1 MAGTSNTARDASAL
15 LDPEPGSQGGS
26 GAGRNDR
33 DRITPDEI
41 RSYHRVGRGLLET
54 AVRAGRKQAAA
65 AAVEVFR
72 SALERASTDA
82 SLHNALGAALLER
95 ARSESNTQALVTLNK
110 AMQAFQAASAL
121 AEHQAVPRAVGLRYQ
136 INVAMVSWMLGERT
150 DDTECLNRAMHSLR
164 SASTTMSNSSAHWSH
179 VQDNLGNALM
189 ALGHTDQA
197 IRAYQAALDGRQ
209 VAIERGRSLNNLG
222 TAYAEQGRY
231 AEACRTYRDALLLQ
245 PRDQAPLAWA
255 RTQHN
260 LASALLQ
267 AALAIDRSHL
277 VGRQLNQAIE
287 AFEAARQVRQ
297 RAEAPLDWGVTTAN
311 LAGAYLGLGAH
322 LCARGVRPA
331 DRTGANHIR
340 RAIELYKESLP
351 ELPPADVTKAIHNI
365 AIAVR
370 MLRKASGSEPAAA
383 RKFIII
389 RLPCCRSRNST
400 VCANW
405 QRTAV
410 RADVLQHRPIAARS
424 RETRTA
430 MASAPPAGLQ
440 WPTES
445 YAQAHKALGEN
456 IVAFLSRVWLPLIKA
471 GVVDLRTLRAK
482 DPSAAKAV
490 DNFTRRP
497 DPVTGG
503 RRRLPPQLHVPTKK
517 ELNDKLAASIR
528 DLGDRPARLDWALRA
543 RARRS
548 GARK

>member
-33 DRITPDEI
+33 DRVTPDEI

-54 AVRAGRKQAAA
+54 AMRAGRKQAAA
-65 AAVEVFR
+65 AAAEVFR

-95 ARSESNTQALVTLNK
+95 ARSESNTQALATLNQ

-121 AEHQAVPRAVGLRYQ
+121 AEHRAVPRAVGLRYE

-150 DDTECLNRAMHSLR
+150 DDTEGLNRAMHSLR

-222 TAYAEQGRY
+222 TAYAQQGRY

-267 AALAIDRSHL
+267 AALASDRSHL

-287 AFEAARQVRQ
+287 AFEAARQIRQ

-365 AIAVR
+365 AIAVQ
-370 MLRKASGSEPAAA
+370 MLRKASGNESAVAEIHHHQAALLSLA
-383 RKFIII
+383 EQHGLRE
-389 RLPCCRSRNST
+389 L
-400 VCANW
+400 AD
-405 QRTAV
+405 QV

-490 DNFTRRP
+490 DNFTRTT
-497 DPVTGG
+497 DPVTGK

-517 ELNDKLAASIR
+517 ELNDRIAAGI
-528 DLGDRPARLDWALRA
+528 DDPGDRPARLDWALRA

>member
-41 RSYHRVGRGLLET
+41 RSSHRVGRGLLET

-95 ARSESNTQALVTLNK
+95 ARSESNTQALATLHK

-222 TAYAEQGRY
+222 TAYAQQGRY

-245 PRDQAPLAWA
+245 PRDQVPLAWA

-351 ELPPADVTKAIHNI
+351 ELPPADVTKAIQNI

-383 RKFIII
+383 EIHHHQAALLSLAEQHGLRE
-389 RLPCCRSRNST
+389 L
-400 VCANW
+400 AD
-405 QRTAV
+405 QV

-490 DNFTRRP
+490 DNFTRTT
-497 DPVTGG
+497 DPVTGK

-517 ELNDKLAASIR
+517 ELNDRMAAGI
-528 DLGDRPARLDWALRA
+528 DDPGDRPARLDWALRA

-548 GARK
+548 GVRK

>member
-95 ARSESNTQALVTLNK
+95 ARSESNTQALATLHK

-222 TAYAEQGRY
+222 TAYAQQGRY

-245 PRDQAPLAWA
+245 PRDQVPLAWA

-351 ELPPADVTKAIHNI
+351 ELPPADVTKAIQNI

-383 RKFIII
+383 EIHHHQAALLSLAEQHGLRE
-389 RLPCCRSRNST
+389 L
-400 VCANW
+400 AD
-405 QRTAV
+405 QV

-490 DNFTRRP
+490 DNFTRTT
-497 DPVTGG
+497 DPVTGK

-517 ELNDKLAASIR
+517 ELNDRMAAGI
-528 DLGDRPARLDWALRA
+528 DDPGDRPARLDWALRA

-548 GARK
+548 GVRK